1 MGSLYSGNVNTLEH
15 AHCLGSVST
24 TMAPGLV
31 ITSKPE
37 GGSLRGNLTVSTIG
51 LRERQAPLPKPICR
65 LWLAFRCTVSLR
77 REDRDVTEEAE
88 HLSAADRTFF
98 DVAVMVVI
106 VAFPASAV
114 RTPVAEIGCI
124 HVLSSP

>member
-1 MGSLYSGNVNTLEH
+1 MTLEH
-15 AHCLGSVST
+15 AHCLGSVLST

-37 GGSLRGNLTVSTIG
+37 VAACGATCGFDYWSSGAAERRSRDLFAASG
-51 LRERQAPLPKPICR
+51 LL
-65 LWLAFRCTVSLR
+65 F
-77 REDRDVTEEAE
+77 DVPFHFVVKIVMSEETE

-124 HVLSSP
+124 HVLSSRRG